1 MDFASRLD
9 LLLDVADSGSFAKAA
24 DKKHIDR
31 SVVSKQVK
39 SLEDELGVRLLH
51 RSTRSL
57 SLTPVGLEVVKQ
69 ARKSRQLLSETRQI
83 VQTFQVEPVGR
94 IRIASSTTFAR
105 LYLEQPL
112 FEFSRQY
119 PNIDIEIE
127 INDNRVDLVS
137 ESLDVAFR
145 IGPLRDS
152 SMVAKKLA
160 DNRMSIIASKTF
172 IEKHAH
178 PTTPDELVELPAIT
192 YGNEQFVSDKIQI
205 LTSESPLEIK
215 TYTMKSSFKV
225 NQTDT
230 IMRAVK
236 AGIGYAQVGQF
247 MVEDNLDDDELIQL
261 LPDYQLPTHGEV
273 YALYTH
279 RNPSP
284 FTKLFVDMVQEFI
297 GTPPKWQQHLIQQD

>member
-9 LLLDVADSGSFAKAA
+9 LLLDVAESGSFAKAA

-39 SLEDELGVRLLH
+39 SLEDDLGVRLLN

-57 SLTPVGLEVVKQ
+57 SLTPVGIEVIKQ
-69 ARKSRQLLSETRQI
+69 ARKSRQLLSDTRQI
-83 VQTFQVEPVGR
+83 VQAFQVEPVGK
-94 IRIASSTTFAR
+94 IRITSSTMFAR
-105 LYLEQPL
+105 LYLEAPL
-112 FEFSRQY
+112 FEFKRKY
-119 PNIDIEIE
+119 PNISIDIE

-152 SMVAKKLA
+152 SLVAKKLA
-160 DNRMSIIASKTF
+160 DNRMTIIASHTF
-172 IEKHAH
+172 IEKHGH
-178 PTTPDELVELPAIT
+178 PNTPEELIELPAVT
-192 YGNEQFVSDKIQI
+192 YGNEQFVSDKIRI
-205 LTSESPLEIK
+205 MSSESSMEIK
-215 TYTMKSSFKV
+215 TYTMKSSFRV

-236 AGIGYAQVGQF
+236 AGMGYAQIGQF
-247 MVEDNLDDDELIQL
+247 MVEHNLKDDGLVEL
-261 LPDYQLPTHGEV
+261 LPEYKLPTHGEV

-284 FTKLFVDMVQEFI
+284 FTKLFVEMVQNHI
-297 GTPPKWQQHLIQQD
+297 GSPPVWEQRMK